1 MEGPRSIRRGSHAER
16 RAATRLRVFAAAT
29 DNIFRQGYAALTT
42 TLAAEQAGV
51 SRGALQQQFPT
62 KDALVV
68 GLIEHLAEVI
78 DAPRTA
84 RLVEIPAGIE
94 RWLAL
99 PDVVWSDS
107 DSPAAIAFL
116 EIQVAARSHPSLAE
130 RIRPVAMA
138 LKRRRHDL
146 IYAIAQAAGIADR
159 DAVEAIVEHDTAAMN
174 GFVIE
179 LMFTGDRASVQ
190 RGYER
195 MKQLCQ
201 ASAATLIAASQE
213 IDNQA

>member
-1 MEGPRSIRRGSHAER
+1 MERSEPVRRGSHAER
-16 RAATRLRVFAAAT
+16 REATRARVFAAAT
-29 DNIFRQGYAALTT
+29 AIIYRDGYAALTT
-42 TLAAEQAGV
+42 TLAAEEAGV

-62 KDALVV
+62 KEALVV

-84 RLVEIPAGIE
+84 RLLEIPAGVD

-107 DSPAAIAFL
+107 QSPAAIAFL
-116 EIQVAARSHPSLAE
+116 EIQLATRSHASLAE

-138 LKRRRHDL
+138 LKHRRHDL
-146 IYAIAQAAGIADR
+146 IFAIAQEAGIADR
-159 DAVEAIVEHDTAAMN
+159 AAVEAIVEHDTAAMN

-179 LMFTGDRASVQ
+179 LMFTGDRDSVL

-195 MKQLCQ
+195 MKRLCS
-201 ASAATLIAASQE
+201 ASAATLIAR
-213 IDNQA
+213 D